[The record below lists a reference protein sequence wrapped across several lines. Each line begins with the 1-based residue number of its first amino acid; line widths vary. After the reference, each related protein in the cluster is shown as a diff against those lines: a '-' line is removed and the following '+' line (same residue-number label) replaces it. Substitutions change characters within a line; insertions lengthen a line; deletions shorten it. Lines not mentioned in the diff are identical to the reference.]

1 MRTMLDI
8 MKTKEKIL
16 KEIFDNDPMGILDKP
31 FTTNE
36 KLYNMNKLIQQI
48 ADQCIEEI
56 DEHIDNTIHWQLTFD
71 DETDEPQIDLTELEL
86 KIKQQILFSLIKKV
100 TK

>member
-1 MRTMLDI
+1 MRTMLNI
-8 MKTKEKIL
+8 
-16 KEIFDNDPMGILDKP
+16 
-31 FTTNE
+31 
-36 KLYNMNKLIQQI
+36 MNKLIQQI

-71 DETDEPQIDLTELEL
+71 DETDEPQIDLYELQL

>member
-1 MRTMLDI
+1 
-8 MKTKEKIL
+8 
-16 KEIFDNDPMGILDKP
+16 
-31 FTTNE
+31 
-36 KLYNMNKLIQQI
+36 MNKLIQQI